1 MRNLINFLIK
11 YNHWL
16 LFIVLEVIA
25 FALLVHF
32 NNYQGSVCFTSA
44 NRIGGAVYETVNR
57 ITRYFGLV
65 DVNRDLTMRNV
76 ELEIEV
82 ERLTE
87 ALEHY
92 TKDSTKVTELRKDAL
107 NGYTL
112 YPARVINNSVTHPNN
127 FITINKGKAE
137 GIRPEMG
144 VVCGNGV
151 VGIVYL
157 TGAHHSIVL
166 PVLNSESNISC
177 KIKRTSYFG
186 LLKWEGGSPQYAYVK
201 DMPRHSEFSLGDT
214 IVTSGH
220 SAVFPAGI
228 PIGTVDDM
236 TDSHDG
242 LSYLLKIKL
251 FTDFSKLSDVQ
262 VINSVVGIEQKVL
275 EDSVKTLMNKQ

>member
-1 MRNLINFLIK
+1 MRNLINFLLK

-16 LFIVLEVIA
+16 LFILLEVVS

-32 NNYQGSVCFTSA
+32 NNYQGSVYFTSA
-44 NRIGGAVYETVNR
+44 NRISGAIYEAVNQV
-57 ITRYFGLV
+57 TRYFGLV
-65 DVNRDLTMRNV
+65 DVNKGLTARNV

-82 ERLTE
+82 ERLSE
-87 ALEHY
+87 ALRHY
-92 TKDSTKVTELRKDAL
+92 TKDSTEVVRLRRDAL
-107 NGYTL
+107 KGYTI
-112 YPARVINNSVTHPNN
+112 YPAKVINNSVTHPNN
-127 FITINKGKAE
+127 FITINKGEAD
-137 GIRPEMG
+137 GIKPEMG

-157 TGAHHSIVL
+157 TGAHHAIVL
-166 PVLNSESNISC
+166 PVLNSKSNISC

-186 LLKWEGGSPQYAYVK
+186 LLKWEGGSSQYAYVK

-220 SAVFPAGI
+220 SAVFPSGI

-242 LSYLLKIKL
+242 LSYLLKVKL
-251 FTDFSKLSDVQ
+251 FADFAKLSDVQ
-262 VINSVVGIEQKVL
+262 VISSPIRKEQKEL
-275 EDSVKTLMNKQ
+275 EDSLKAITNK

>member
-1 MRNLINFLIK
+1 MRNLINFLLK

-16 LFIVLEVIA
+16 LFILLEVIS

-32 NNYQGSVCFTSA
+32 NNYQGSVYFTSA
-44 NRIGGAVYETVNR
+44 NRIGGAVYETVNQV
-57 ITRYFGLV
+57 TRYFGLV
-65 DVNRDLTMRNV
+65 DVNRDLTARNV

-92 TKDSTKVTELRKDAL
+92 TQDSTKVTELRQTAL
-107 NGYTL
+107 SGYTL
-112 YPARVINNSVTHPNN
+112 YPARVINNNVTHPNN
-127 FITINKGKAE
+127 FITIDKGKAD
-137 GIRPEMG
+137 GIKPEMG

-157 TGAHHSIVL
+157 TGTHHSIVL
-166 PVLNSESNISC
+166 PVLNSQSNISC

-186 LLKWEGGSPQYAYVK
+186 FLRWEGGSPQYAYVK

-236 TDSHDG
+236 KDSHDG

-251 FTDFSKLSDVQ
+251 FTDFARLSDVQ
-262 VINSVVGIEQKVL
+262 VIESAIGLEQKAL
-275 EDSVKTLMNKQ
+275 EDSVKAITSKQ

>member
-1 MRNLINFLIK
+1 MRNLINFLLK

-16 LFIVLEVIA
+16 LFILLEVVS

-32 NNYQGSVCFTSA
+32 NNYQGSVYFTSA
-44 NRIGGAVYETVNR
+44 NRISGAIYEAVNQV
-57 ITRYFGLV
+57 TRYFGLV
-65 DVNRDLTMRNV
+65 DVNKGLTARNV

-82 ERLTE
+82 ERLSE
-87 ALEHY
+87 ALRHY
-92 TKDSTKVTELRKDAL
+92 IKDSTEVVRLRRDAL
-107 NGYTL
+107 KGYTI
-112 YPARVINNSVTHPNN
+112 YPAKVINNSVTHPNN
-127 FITINKGKAE
+127 FITINKGEAD
-137 GIRPEMG
+137 GIKPEMG

-157 TGAHHSIVL
+157 TGAHHAIVL
-166 PVLNSESNISC
+166 PVLNSKSNISC

-186 LLKWEGGSPQYAYVK
+186 LLKWEGGSSQYAYVK

-220 SAVFPAGI
+220 SAVFPSGI

-242 LSYLLKIKL
+242 LSYLLKVKL
-251 FTDFSKLSDVQ
+251 FADFAKLSDVQ
-262 VINSVVGIEQKVL
+262 VISSPIRKEQKEL
-275 EDSVKTLMNKQ
+275 EDSLKAITNK

>member
-1 MRNLINFLIK
+1 MRNLINFLLK

-16 LFIVLEVIA
+16 LFILLEVVS

-32 NNYQGSVCFTSA
+32 NNYQGSVYFTSA
-44 NRIGGAVYETVNR
+44 NRISGAIYEAVNQV
-57 ITRYFGLV
+57 TRYFGLV
-65 DVNRDLTMRNV
+65 DVNKGLTARNV

-82 ERLTE
+82 ERLSE
-87 ALEHY
+87 ALRHY
-92 TKDSTKVTELRKDAL
+92 TKDSTEVVRLRRDAL
-107 NGYTL
+107 KGYTI
-112 YPARVINNSVTHPNN
+112 YPAKVINNSVTHPNN
-127 FITINKGKAE
+127 FITINKGE
-137 GIRPEMG
+137 TDGIKPEMG

-157 TGAHHSIVL
+157 TGAHHAIVL
-166 PVLNSESNISC
+166 PVLNSKSNISC

-186 LLKWEGGSPQYAYVK
+186 LLKWEGGSSQYAYVK

-220 SAVFPAGI
+220 SAVFPSGI

-242 LSYLLKIKL
+242 LSYLLKVKL
-251 FTDFSKLSDVQ
+251 FADFAKLSDVQ
-262 VINSVVGIEQKVL
+262 VISSPIRKEQKEL
-275 EDSVKTLMNKQ
+275 EDSLKAITNK

>member
-1 MRNLINFLIK
+1 MRNLINFLLK

-16 LFIVLEVIA
+16 LFILLEVVS

-32 NNYQGSVCFTSA
+32 NNYQGSVYFTSA
-44 NRIGGAVYETVNR
+44 NRISGAIYEAVNQV
-57 ITRYFGLV
+57 TRYFGLV
-65 DVNRDLTMRNV
+65 DVNKGLTARNV

-82 ERLTE
+82 ERLSE
-87 ALEHY
+87 ALRHY
-92 TKDSTKVTELRKDAL
+92 TKDSTEVVRLRRDAL
-107 NGYTL
+107 KGYTI
-112 YPARVINNSVTHPNN
+112 YPAKVINNSVTHPNN
-127 FITINKGKAE
+127 FITINKGEAD
-137 GIRPEMG
+137 GIKPEMG

-157 TGAHHSIVL
+157 TGTHHAIVL
-166 PVLNSESNISC
+166 PVLNSKSNISC

-186 LLKWEGGSPQYAYVK
+186 LLKWEGGSSQYAYVK

-220 SAVFPAGI
+220 SAVFPSGI

-242 LSYLLKIKL
+242 LSYLLKVKL
-251 FTDFSKLSDVQ
+251 FADFAKLSDVQ
-262 VINSVVGIEQKVL
+262 VISSPIRKEQKEL
-275 EDSVKTLMNKQ
+275 EDSLKAITNK

>member
-1 MRNLINFLIK
+1 MRNLINFLLK

-16 LFIVLEVIA
+16 LFILLEVVS

-32 NNYQGSVCFTSA
+32 NNYQGSVYFTSA
-44 NRIGGAVYETVNR
+44 NRISGAIYEAVNQV
-57 ITRYFGLV
+57 TRYFGLV
-65 DVNRDLTMRNV
+65 DVNKGLTARNV

-82 ERLTE
+82 ERLSE
-87 ALEHY
+87 ALRHY
-92 TKDSTKVTELRKDAL
+92 TKDSTEAVRLRRDAL
-107 NGYTL
+107 KGYTI
-112 YPARVINNSVTHPNN
+112 YPAKVINNSVTHPNN
-127 FITINKGKAE
+127 FITINKGEAD
-137 GIRPEMG
+137 GIKPEMG

-157 TGAHHSIVL
+157 TGTHHAIVL
-166 PVLNSESNISC
+166 PVLNSKSNISC

-186 LLKWEGGSPQYAYVK
+186 LLKWEGGSSQYAYVK

-220 SAVFPAGI
+220 SAVFPSGI

-242 LSYLLKIKL
+242 LSYLLKVKL
-251 FTDFSKLSDVQ
+251 FADFAKLSDVQ
-262 VINSVVGIEQKVL
+262 VISSPIRKEQKEL
-275 EDSVKTLMNKQ
+275 EDSLKAITNK